1 MDRLGFWPRI
11 AFQTSTVESMT
22 DIFREID
29 EDLRRDRYSRLFR
42 RLAPA
47 IVAVIVLVVAGIGG
61 WQAWRW
67 FEQQSA
73 EQAGGR
79 FEEALQAAREGRND
93 EAQQALAAIAADG
106 PAGYQLLARFRLA
119 AIEGAKDAAAGAAAY
134 AAIADDGRVEATW
147 RDLARLRAT
156 LLQLGTLPAD
166 EVQAALQPL
175 AAPGQPWRFTALET
189 LGLVALDGG
198 KTEDA
203 GRWFDQIIADPTA
216 PAGLRR
222 RVQDVYLALVAGG
235 ASD

>member
-1 MDRLGFWPRI
+1 
-11 AFQTSTVESMT
+11 MT

-29 EDLRRDRYSRLFR
+29 EDLRRDRYSKLVR

-47 IVAVIVLVVAGIGG
+47 VIAVVVLIVAGVGG

-67 FEQQSA
+67 FNRQSA

-79 FEEALQAAREGRND
+79 FEEALQIAREGKID
-93 EAQQALAAIAADG
+93 EAGQALAALAADS
-106 PAGYQLLARFRLA
+106 PAGYRLLARFRLA
-119 AIEGAKDAAAGAAAY
+119 AIEGGKDPAAGAAAFT
-134 AAIADDGRVEATW
+134 AIADDSSVDATW

-156 LLQLGTLPAD
+156 LLRIGTLPAE

-189 LGLVALDGG
+189 LGIVALDAGRF
-198 KTEDA
+198 EEA
-203 GRWFDQIIADPTA
+203 GRWFDEIVLDPAA

-222 RVQDVYLALVAGG
+222 RVQEFYLALVASGP
-235 ASD
+235 SD